1 MKAVKKTIVRFS
13 KQSSALQT
21 LTEVKQ
27 AIKQHRHCDPHSEL
41 DLSLSQLLSFDSL
54 LNIQAA
60 VTLLH
65 SALLQ
70 QQRIIIIGDFD
81 TDGATSTAVAAS
93 ALRLMGAKH
102 VDYLVPNRFKFGYGL
117 TPEIVAVAQTFQP
130 DLLITVDNGIA
141 SLEGV
146 AAAKAAGMRVLITDH
161 HLPAATLPDADAIIN
176 PNQVGDLFPSKNLA
190 GVGVIFYVM
199 LALRAHLRT
208 VGWFAQQGLAD
219 ANLSQLLDLVA
230 LGTVADVVPLDHNN
244 RILVHQGLQ
253 RIRAQQCRP
262 GIQALM
268 ALSKKKLKDMQ
279 ATDLGFIIA
288 PRLNAAGRLED
299 MALGINCLLAP
310 DSDSAH
316 QLAQRLDL
324 LNQERRTIEA
334 EMQLDAHTLL
344 QQLSFES
351 KHLPLGLC
359 VYQAH
364 WHQGVT
370 GIIAARLKDR
380 YARPSIAFARVDDGT
395 LKGSARSVNGL
406 NIRDLLDSINTKQ
419 PSLIQRFGG
428 HAMAAGVSLT
438 EANFPAFEQAYLAE
452 LALCFSNEQ
461 IATILYSDGELAS
474 SVLQLSTASEVQ
486 RLGPYGQAFP
496 EPLFDGT
503 FALVDQRLVGGKH
516 LKITVK
522 TLDGAIID
530 GIAFNIELN
539 EWPNHHARQVHIAYH
554 LGINEFRDRQNLQFI
569 IQSLHAC

>member
-1 MKAVKKTIVRFS
+1 MKAVKKTIIRFS
-13 KQSSALQT
+13 KQSAALRT
-21 LTEVKQ
+21 LTEVRQ
-27 AIKQHRHCDPHSEL
+27 AIKQHRHCDPHGEL

-81 TDGATSTAVAAS
+81 TDGATSTAVATS

-161 HLPAATLPDADAIIN
+161 HLPAAELPDADAIIN

-310 DSDSAH
+310 DSESAH

-324 LNQERRTIEA
+324 LNQERRSIEA

-380 YARPSIAFARVDDGT
+380 YARPTIAFARVDDGT
-395 LKGSARSVNGL
+395 LKGSARSVSGL
-406 NIRDLLDSINTKQ
+406 NIRDLLDNINTKH

-503 FALVDQRLVGGKH
+503 FALIDQRLVGGKH

-554 LGINEFRDRQNLQFI
+554 LGINEFRDRQSLQFI